1 MVKHIHIQYSLFAAC
16 VWCYALRRIVFF
28 IPYFC
33 HKSNSLKL
41 CISTTHFHLYESFAL
56 AVIKLPQIH
65 LNTQSHII
73 LYLPFSVSTV
83 TKNSIESTVEQKKKK
98 KMIKDI
104 IAINWVRNDV
114 AVIHQAAVFLV
125 SLVWLWIKHKNRGWR
140 KKGPFIYVIWKDL

>member
-98 KMIKDI
+98 E
-104 IAINWVRNDV
+104 NDKRYHCNKLS
-114 AVIHQAAVFLV
+114 AKRCGCYPSSSSFSCFSRLT
-125 SLVWLWIKHKNRGWR
+125 LNKT
-140 KKGPFIYVIWKDL
+140 